1 MIKIFQK
8 LTKNLSIKNI
18 VLLGVIIMA
27 LIISAFAITMTY
39 LSSTIKYDQE
49 TLKHILDL
57 EKQNQ
62 DVLTIIRKI
71 NYLENKIIISKNLT
85 ELELLEREL
94 IDKDSVSL
102 IHKEGEELL
111 SYNKKLD
118 EVSDDLLNLIVSE
131 QDVFSKKYVVLF
143 YKEELKSYIKR
154 VDKSIRTIINET
166 EGLYGKAALFSKRYT
181 RKNKE
186 NIDLD
191 FLYKFGRVM
200 SISKDLDSSAN
211 IFFGLISNIY
221 STNDINV
228 IRSIKLN
235 SLAQITSLFENSLI
249 KVFEYKDFDK
259 RFEDNIYN
267 INKEFYR
274 IKDLL
279 TLFISAKEQ
288 MLSEEEKLST
298 LLMERSTT
306 NTELVGKI
314 KNLNQISEKIEENI
328 LSHSDFISKTTTSVI
343 IVVGVISLFLIFLA
357 ASTLIYRI
365 NFPLD
370 FIINYIE
377 KIRNNKKGLSS
388 KLPIVIDDEFGK
400 LSKSFNSMTN
410 TISKNI
416 KEIQNLNKEIED
428 TQKEVILTMGA
439 IGETR
444 SKETG
449 NHVKRVA
456 EYSKILAIKYG
467 LDENEANLLKEA
479 SPMHDI
485 GKVGIPDRV
494 LKKPAKLNDEEWE
507 IMKGHA
513 QLGYEMLKHSNR
525 KILKAAAI
533 VAKEHHEKW
542 DGSGYPNGLK
552 GEEIHIY
559 GRITAVAD
567 VFDALGSDRC
577 YKKAWPLE
585 EILDLF
591 KKERGKHF
599 DPKLVDLL
607 FENIDEVVYI
617 RDKYKD
623 IFD

>member
-27 LIISAFAITMTY
+27 LIISAFAVTMTY

-71 NYLENKIIISKNLT
+71 NYLENKIIISKDLT
-85 ELELLEREL
+85 ELELLESKL

-102 IHKEGEELL
+102 IHKEGEQLL

-118 EVSDDLLNLIVSE
+118 EVSDDLLNLIVSQ

-154 VDKSIRTIINET
+154 VDQSIRTIINET

-288 MLSEEEKLST
+288 MLREQEKLST

-306 NTELVGKI
+306 NTELVEKI
-314 KNLNQISEKIEENI
+314 KNLNQISEKIEEDI

-400 LSKSFNSMTN
+400 LSKSFNSMTR

-585 EILDLF
+585 EILELF

-607 FENIDEVVYI
+607 LKILM
-617 RDKYKD
+617 K
-623 IFD
+623 

>member
-27 LIISAFAITMTY
+27 LIISAFAVTMTY

-85 ELELLEREL
+85 EIEMLENKL

-118 EVSDDLLNLIVSE
+118 EVSDDLLNLIISE

-288 MLSEEEKLST
+288 MLREEEKLSS

-306 NTELVGKI
+306 NTELVEKI

-542 DGSGYPNGLK
+542 DGSGYPNGLI

>member
-27 LIISAFAITMTY
+27 LIISAFAVTMTY

-71 NYLENKIIISKNLT
+71 NYLENKIIISKDLT
-85 ELELLEREL
+85 ELELLESKL

-102 IHKEGEELL
+102 IHKEGEQLL

-118 EVSDDLLNLIVSE
+118 EVSDDLLNLIVSQ

-154 VDKSIRTIINET
+154 VDQSIRTIINET

-288 MLSEEEKLST
+288 MLREQEKLAT

-306 NTELVGKI
+306 NTELVEKI
-314 KNLNQISEKIEENI
+314 KNLNQISEKIEEDI

-400 LSKSFNSMTN
+400 LSKSFNSMTR

-416 KEIQNLNKEIED
+416 KEIQSLNKEIED

>member
-27 LIISAFAITMTY
+27 LIISAFAVTMTY

-71 NYLENKIIISKNLT
+71 NYLENKIIISKDLT
-85 ELELLEREL
+85 ELELLESKL

-102 IHKEGEELL
+102 IHKEGEQLL

-118 EVSDDLLNLIVSE
+118 EVSDDLLNLIVSQ

-154 VDKSIRTIINET
+154 VDQSIRTIINET

-288 MLSEEEKLST
+288 MLREQEKLST

-306 NTELVGKI
+306 NTELVEKI
-314 KNLNQISEKIEENI
+314 KNLNQISEKIEEDI

-400 LSKSFNSMTN
+400 LSKSFNSMTR

-585 EILDLF
+585 EILELF

>member
-27 LIISAFAITMTY
+27 LIISAFAVTMTY

-71 NYLENKIIISKNLT
+71 NYLENKIIISKDLT
-85 ELELLEREL
+85 ELELLESKL

-102 IHKEGEELL
+102 IHKEGEQLL

-118 EVSDDLLNLIVSE
+118 EVSDDLLNLIVSQ

-154 VDKSIRTIINET
+154 VDQSIRTIINET

-288 MLSEEEKLST
+288 MLREQEKLST

-306 NTELVGKI
+306 NTELVEKI
-314 KNLNQISEKIEENI
+314 KNLNQISEKIEEDI

-400 LSKSFNSMTN
+400 LSKSFNSMTR

-416 KEIQNLNKEIED
+416 KEIQSLNKEIED

-585 EILDLF
+585 EILELF